1 LATVARVLRSGASR
15 HRSAEAEPMKRADAL
30 RQGLPEYR
38 TGKVC
43 KNGHAGVRRTSTGQC
58 IRCEQMRQGPC
69 RTTADE
75 QKAHNAAL
83 AAKRREQYGPPLR
96 CFLVGL
102 AATMEGSEA
111 KARSDYL
118 NRKIREAAGMD

>member
-15 HRSAEAEPMKRADAL
+15 HRSAEAEPMKRAGAL
-30 RQGLPEYR
+30 RQG
-38 TGKVC
+38 
-43 KNGHAGVRRTSTGQC
+43 
-58 IRCEQMRQGPC
+58 
-69 RTTADE
+69 
-75 QKAHNAAL
+75 
-83 AAKRREQYGPPLR
+83 AKRREQYGPPLR